1 LIPFDGSRRRRCA
14 PSALRSIGDTF
25 GHRGQAA
32 PEWKENDM
40 KIVVI
45 GGTGL
50 IGSKVVRNLEARG
63 HEVLAASPQSG
74 VDTITGE
81 GVAEAVAG
89 ADVVLDVAN
98 SPSFADD
105 DVMAFFTTA
114 GHHLLDAEAAAGVGH
129 HVVLSIV
136 GVDRLPDSGYMRA
149 KVAQEEIAAASGV
162 PYTIVRSTQFFE
174 FLRGIADAATEGD
187 TVRVSPATVQ
197 PIAAEDVAAL
207 VTDAV
212 LAAPVGGT
220 VEIGGPATVPL
231 SDLVAGLLAADGDPR
246 TVVADPHARYY
257 GAELDDSTL
266 TTGPNATLAPTT
278 FEHWLATAA
287 KRT

>member
-1 LIPFDGSRRRRCA
+1 
-14 PSALRSIGDTF
+14 
-25 GHRGQAA
+25 
-32 PEWKENDM
+32 M

-63 HEVLAASPQSG
+63 HDVLAASPQSG

-114 GHHLLDAEAAAGVGH
+114 GHDLLDAEAAAGVGH

-136 GVDRLPDSGYMRA
+136 GADRLPGSGYMRA

-187 TVRVSPATVQ
+187 TVRVSPATLQ

-207 VTDAV
+207 VTEAV
-212 LAAPVGGT
+212 LATPVGGT
-220 VEIGGPATVPL
+220 VEIGGPAVVPL
-231 SDLVAGLLAADGDPR
+231 SDLVAGVLAADGDPR
-246 TVVADPHARYY
+246 TVVADSHAEYF

-266 TTGPNATLAPTT
+266 TTGPDGTLAPTT
-278 FEHWLATAA
+278 FAQWLATAA

>member
-1 LIPFDGSRRRRCA
+1 
-14 PSALRSIGDTF
+14 
-25 GHRGQAA
+25 
-32 PEWKENDM
+32 M
-40 KIVVI
+40 KVVVI

-63 HEVLAASPQSG
+63 HDVLAASPQSG

-114 GHHLLDAEAAAGVGH
+114 GRHLLDAEAAAGVGH

-149 KVAQEEIAAASGV
+149 KVAQEEIVAASGV

-187 TVRVSPATVQ
+187 TVRVSPATLQ

-207 VTDAV
+207 VTEAV

-220 VEIGGPATVPL
+220 VEIGGPAAVPL
-231 SDLVAGLLAADGDPR
+231 SDLVAGVLAADGDPR
-246 TVVADPHARYY
+246 TVVADPHARYF

-266 TTGPNATLAPTT
+266 TTGPGATLAPTT
-278 FEHWLATAA
+278 FEQWLATAA

>member
-1 LIPFDGSRRRRCA
+1 
-14 PSALRSIGDTF
+14 
-25 GHRGQAA
+25 
-32 PEWKENDM
+32 M
-40 KIVVI
+40 KVVVI

-63 HEVLAASPQSG
+63 HDVLAASPQSG
-74 VDTITGE
+74 VNTITGE

-149 KVAQEEIAAASGV
+149 KMAQEEIAAASGV

-174 FLRGIADAATEGD
+174 FLRGVADAATEGD
-187 TVRVSPATVQ
+187 TVRVSPATLQ

-207 VTDAV
+207 VTEAV
-212 LAAPVGGT
+212 LAPPVGGT
-220 VEIGGPATVPL
+220 VEIGGPAAVPL
-231 SDLVAGLLAADGDPR
+231 SDLVAGVLAADGDSR
-246 TVVADPHARYY
+246 SIVADPHARYF

-266 TTGPNATLAPTT
+266 TTGPGATPRGMT

-287 KRT
+287 KRA

>member
-1 LIPFDGSRRRRCA
+1 
-14 PSALRSIGDTF
+14 
-25 GHRGQAA
+25 
-32 PEWKENDM
+32 M

-50 IGSKVVRNLEARG
+50 IGSKVVRNLEAHG
-63 HEVLAASPQSG
+63 HDVLAASPQSG

-162 PYTIVRSTQFFE
+162 SYTIVRSTQFFE

-197 PIAAEDVAAL
+197 PIAAQDVAAL

-231 SDLVAGLLAADGDPR
+231 SDLVAGLLVADGDSR
-246 TVVADPHARYY
+246 TVVADPHARYF

-266 TTGPNATLAPTT
+266 TTGPGATLAPTT
-278 FEHWLATAA
+278 FQHWLATAA

>member
-1 LIPFDGSRRRRCA
+1 VTRWIA
-14 PSALRSIGDTF
+14 TSALGSVDDTF
-25 GHRGQAA
+25 GPTATQGT
-32 PEWKENDM
+32 EWKENDM

-45 GGTGL
+45 GGTGM
-50 IGSKVVRNLEARG
+50 IGSKVVHNLEARG
-63 HEVLAASPQSG
+63 HHVLAASPQSG
-74 VDTITGE
+74 VDTIPGE

-114 GHHLLDAEAAAGVGH
+114 GHHLLDAEAAARVGH

-136 GVDRLPDSGYMRA
+136 GADRLPDSGYMRA
-149 KVAQEEIAAASGV
+149 KVAQEEIAATSGV

-174 FLRGIADAATEGD
+174 FLRGIADAVTEGD
-187 TVRVSPATVQ
+187 IVRVSPATLQ

-207 VTDAV
+207 VTEAV
-212 LAAPVGGT
+212 LAAPVDGT
-220 VEIGGPATVPL
+220 VEIGGPAPVPL
-231 SDLVAGLLAADGDPR
+231 SDLVAGVLTADGDPR
-246 TVVADPHARYY
+246 TVVADPHARYF

-266 TTGPNATLAPTT
+266 TTGPGATLAPTN
-278 FEHWLATAA
+278 FEQWLAAA
-287 KRT
+287 ANRT

>member
-1 LIPFDGSRRRRCA
+1 
-14 PSALRSIGDTF
+14 
-25 GHRGQAA
+25 
-32 PEWKENDM
+32 M
-40 KIVVI
+40 KVVVI

-63 HEVLAASPQSG
+63 HDVLAASPQSG

-89 ADVVLDVAN
+89 ADVALDVAN

-114 GHHLLDAEAAAGVGH
+114 GRHLLDAEAAAGVGH

-149 KVAQEEIAAASGV
+149 KVAQEEIAAAFGV

-174 FLRGIADAATEGD
+174 FLRGIADVATQGD
-187 TVRVSPATVQ
+187 TVRVSPATSADRRRGRRRTRHRRR
-197 PIAAEDVAAL
+197 PGRAGGRHRRDRRAGDRAAQRPRRRGAGGRRRSAYRRGRP
-207 VTDAV
+207 ARRV
-212 LAAPVGGT
+212 LRAP
-220 VEIGGPATVPL
+220 
-231 SDLVAGLLAADGDPR
+231 S
-246 TVVADPHARYY
+246 
-257 GAELDDSTL
+257 
-266 TTGPNATLAPTT
+266 
-278 FEHWLATAA
+278 
-287 KRT
+287 